1 MCPKAMQLL
10 FEDGTVH
17 LFGTEAEAVNER
29 SHFYLVAKNIRL
41 GRQDRQPEAAAAL
54 RPHLSALAAAVA
66 ALLRGPFAKPDR
78 MSAAA
83 GAAAGTLTAAG
94 RLFPAESLPVLLGEA
109 GIADV
114 TAAAA
119 EAGANNPPHKVREVI
134 RVLQHRIEVCVCIR
148 WRPAGRLVLG
158 V

>member
-1 MCPKAMQLL
+1 
-10 FEDGTVH
+10 
-17 LFGTEAEAVNER
+17 
-29 SHFYLVAKNIRL
+29 
-41 GRQDRQPEAAAAL
+41 
-54 RPHLSALAAAVA
+54 
-66 ALLRGPFAKPDR
+66 

-83 GAAAGTLTAAG
+83 GAAAGTIAAAG

-134 RVLQHRIEVCVCIR
+134 RD
-148 WRPAGRLVLG
+148 LG
-158 V
+158 LG